1 MRVKDLAALGVALIG
16 MLTLGSLMLVQ
27 TLQEGRP
34 QGELIIAL
42 TAIVSSAAHW
52 VFRNGNGHIGK
63 SSGGF

>member
-1 MRVKDLAALGVALIG
+1 
-16 MLTLGSLMLVQ
+16 MLVQ